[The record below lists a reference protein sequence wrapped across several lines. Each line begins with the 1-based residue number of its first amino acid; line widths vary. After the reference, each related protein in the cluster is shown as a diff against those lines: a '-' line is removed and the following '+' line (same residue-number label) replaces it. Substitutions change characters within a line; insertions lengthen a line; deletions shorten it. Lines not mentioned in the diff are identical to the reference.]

1 MAAEKASC
9 SKKVVLCEEDIP
21 RAKLPRENVEECT
34 VPQLRRWLLCGGAK
48 TSGKKADLVKR
59 YKDYVKGGLHLKNL
73 RDPDGGV
80 HLARKKVLLG
90 VMDEVDPPHVTDIF
104 PKDGFHEDLTDLPFV
119 NFGTVWKYMIESS
132 NAKKQLSTA
141 KPLVKGFNF
150 FKSGNLVKVTVCS
163 RENKWYL
170 KSQVLP
176 SMKKSSVYNCFILL
190 LPNGH
195 IKSAYCGCPAG
206 VDGRCNHIAAAL
218 FGLEEFCKQR
228 EKQQQEQTSRTSQP
242 CTWNV
247 PRKRKGEVLPIS
259 QMKFKKHEHGKEK
272 KAKERSRI

>member
-1 MAAEKASC
+1 MVC
-9 SKKVVLCEEDIP
+9 F
-21 RAKLPRENVEECT
+21 T
-34 VPQLRRWLLCGGAK
+34 VYF
-48 TSGKKADLVKR
+48 R

-104 PKDGFHEDLTDLPFV
+104 PKDGFREDLTDLPFV

-176 SMKKSSVYNCFILL
+176 SMKKSSIYNCFILL

-195 IKSAYCGCPAG
+195 IKSVYCGCPAG
-206 VDGRCNHIAAAL
+206 VDGQCNHIAATL

-228 EKQQQEQTSRTSQP
+228 EKQQQEQTS
-242 CTWNV
+242 
-247 PRKRKGEVLPIS
+247 
-259 QMKFKKHEHGKEK
+259 
-272 KAKERSRI
+272 